1 MKLTAF
7 IKDKCLL
14 LLLHIVC
21 MLLLSGFLGI
31 TGYGRDSALL
41 ILVVWGLILSVFL
54 GVSYFTRRRY
64 FREIE
69 DTMKHID
76 RQYLLGELLPK
87 SFRLED
93 RIYQEMIRKSNKSVI
108 ERIRQMEEQQKEY
121 REYIESWVHEVK
133 APISGIASIC
143 ENRRKNGV
151 DKNDADMTLRE
162 TFTDILQENRQIE
175 NFVDMALYYARSENV
190 YKDYFI
196 AQTALADAVYE
207 ALSKNRLLF
216 IQNQAR
222 AEVDCPDFAYTDQKW
237 LVFILNQLFLNS
249 IKYRREHL
257 LVRIY
262 SKAHKDSVLLAVED
276 NGLGIP
282 ESELSRI
289 FEKGFTGSNG
299 RRIGGATGMGLY
311 LCCKLCKKLGIRL
324 WAESEYGVGTKVIL
338 EFPIGTFTLGTDL

>member
-14 LLLHIVC
+14 LLLHAVC
-21 MLLLSGFLGI
+21 MILLSGFLGM
-31 TGYGRDSALL
+31 TGYGRDSVLL
-41 ILVVWGLILSVFL
+41 ILLVWGLILSVFL
-54 GVSYFTRRRY
+54 SVSYYERRRY
-64 FREIE
+64 FRKIE
-69 DTMKHID
+69 DTMEHID
-76 RQYLLGELLPK
+76 RRYLLGELLPK
-87 SFRLED
+87 SFWLED
-93 RIYQEMIRKSNKSVI
+93 CIYQEMIRKSNKSVI
-108 ERIRQMEEQQKEY
+108 EQIRKMEEQQKEY

-133 APISGIASIC
+133 APISAIASIC
-143 ENRRKNGV
+143 ENNRKSGA
-151 DKNDADMTLRE
+151 DRDGADMTFRE
-162 TFTDILQENRQIE
+162 AFTDILQENRQTE
-175 NFVDMALYYARSENV
+175 NFVEMALYYARSENV

-207 ALSKNRLLF
+207 ALSINRLLF

-222 AEVDCPDFAYTDQKW
+222 AEVDCPDFAYTDRKW

-262 SKAHKDSVLLAVED
+262 SKAHQDSVLLTVED
-276 NGLGIP
+276 NGAGIP
-282 ESELSRI
+282 EEELSRI

-311 LCCKLCKKLGIRL
+311 LCSKLCEKLGIRL

-338 EFPIGTFTLGTDL
+338 EFPIGSFLSFL